1 MGLVEQSDSA
11 IESQLSV
18 LEESYDSFAVNQR
31 TVAVPSEQYERVRE
45 RPAREVELRA
55 RIENDSAEL
64 LHVDHEDGEVLP
76 STVTT
81 VDDHLEGALR
91 SEVETTTGI
100 SCRLEELSAVT
111 ILGFRDAELEERDT
125 IYRLILV
132 YDGVSDG
139 GSIEQPAEWRR
150 NDSTADSLLV

>member
-18 LEESYDSFAVNQR
+18 LEESYGSFAVNQR

-64 LHVDHEDGEVLP
+64 LHVDQKEGEVLP

-81 VDDHLEGALR
+81 VDDHLEGELR
-91 SEVETTTGI
+91 AEVETTTGI

-111 ILGFRDAELEERDT
+111 ILGFRDADVEERDT

-132 YDGVSDG
+132 YDGVSAG